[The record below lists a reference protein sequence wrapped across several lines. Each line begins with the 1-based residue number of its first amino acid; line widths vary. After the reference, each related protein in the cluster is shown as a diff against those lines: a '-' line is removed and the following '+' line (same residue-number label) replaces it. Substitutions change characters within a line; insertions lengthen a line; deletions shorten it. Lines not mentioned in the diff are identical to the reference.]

1 MDTKPPFNKPKIGVT
16 GPDKGG
22 TAAWIFTATSVMIA
36 GGLPVR
42 ITPSSPR
49 SLDGLHGIIIGGGAD
64 VDPDTYEKDN
74 FINIYLNQTIK
85 NKRKSLFR
93 RVSSFFS
100 LMMYPAVY
108 FIRIWL
114 SRKTQGHGL
123 DKSRDQLEFNLL
135 DQAVK
140 RQIPVMG
147 ICRGSQL
154 INVYFKGTLYK
165 DIKDF
170 YAEKPNRHSI
180 FPVKKA
186 FVRQGSK
193 MARILGIDEIM
204 VNSIHNQAVK
214 KPGEGIEI
222 VAKESNHV
230 VQAIESEKHHFIIGV
245 QWHPEY
251 LIQKKMHRRIFKA
264 LINAC
269 KNIPVKHGTAIENMV
284 ETA

>member
-1 MDTKPPFNKPKIGVT
+1 MDSKQTFTQPTIGVT

-22 TAAWIFTATSVMIA
+22 TAAWFFTAVSVMLA
-36 GGLPVR
+36 GGIPVR

-49 SLDGLHGIIIGGGAD
+49 SIEKLDGLIIGGGAD
-64 VDPDTYEKDN
+64 VDPNTYEKDN
-74 FINIYLNQTIK
+74 FINIYLNQTLK
-85 NKRKSLFR
+85 NKRKTFIER
-93 RVSSFFS
+93 ISSFFS
-100 LMMYPAVY
+100 LILYPAVY

-114 SRKTQGHGL
+114 SRRQQGHGL
-123 DKSRDQLEFNLL
+123 DTERDQLEFNLL

-140 RQIPVMG
+140 RQMPVLG

-170 YAEKPNRHSI
+170 YTEKPNRHSI

-186 FVRQGSK
+186 FIQPGSK
-193 MARILGIDEIM
+193 ISQILKVEELM

-222 VAKESNHV
+222 VAKEFNNV
-230 VQAIESEKHHFIIGV
+230 VQSIESVLDYFVIGV

-251 LIQKKMHRRIFKA
+251 LIQKKTHRRIFKA
-264 LINAC
+264 LVEAC
-269 KNIPVKHGTAIENMV
+269 KYAPVEAKEEAHVQAI
-284 ETA
+284 

>member
-1 MDTKPPFNKPKIGVT
+1 MDSKPPFRNPRIGVT

-42 ITPSSPR
+42 ITPSNPR
-49 SLDGLHGIIIGGGAD
+49 TIDGLDGLIIGGGAD

-74 FINIYLNQTIK
+74 FINIYLNQTLK
-85 NKRKSLFR
+85 NKRKSFIK

-100 LMMYPAVY
+100 LMLYPAVY

-114 SRKTQGHGL
+114 SRRPQGHGL
-123 DKSRDQLEFNLL
+123 DKNRDQLEFNLL

-165 DIKDF
+165 NIKDF

-186 FVRQGSK
+186 FVREGSK
-193 MARILGIDEIM
+193 MAGILRVNEIM

-214 KPGEGIEI
+214 KPGVGIDI
-222 VAKESNHV
+222 VAKESNDV
-230 VQAIESEKHHFIIGV
+230 VQAIESDQHPFIIGV

-251 LIQKKMHRRIFKA
+251 LVQKKIHRRIFKS

-269 KNIPVKHGTAIENMV
+269 RQIPANPQHATESMAEA
-284 ETA
+284 T

>member
-22 TAAWIFTATSVMIA
+22 TAAWIFTAMSVMIA
-36 GGLPVR
+36 GGLPIR

-85 NKRKSLFR
+85 NKRKPLIKR
-93 RVSSFFS
+93 ISSFFS
-100 LMMYPAVY
+100 LILYPAVY

-114 SRKTQGHGL
+114 SRRPQGHGL
-123 DKSRDQLEFNLL
+123 DKNRDQLEFNLL

-165 DIKDF
+165 NIKDF

-186 FVRQGSK
+186 FIEPKSK
-193 MARILGIDEIM
+193 IAQILKVKELM

-214 KPGEGIEI
+214 KPGKGIEF
-222 VAKESNHV
+222 VAKESNDV
-230 VQAIESEKHHFIIGV
+230 VQAIESGNHYFIIGV

-251 LIQKKMHRRIFKA
+251 LIQKAVHRRIFKS
-264 LINAC
+264 LIHAC
-269 KNIPVKHGTAIENMV
+269 KYAPIEERRITEKM
-284 ETA
+284 EIS

>member
-1 MDTKPPFNKPKIGVT
+1 M
-16 GPDKGG
+16 
-22 TAAWIFTATSVMIA
+22 
-36 GGLPVR
+36 L
-42 ITPSSPR
+42 
-49 SLDGLHGIIIGGGAD
+49 
-64 VDPDTYEKDN
+64 
-74 FINIYLNQTIK
+74 
-85 NKRKSLFR
+85 
-93 RVSSFFS
+93 
-100 LMMYPAVY
+100 YPAVY

-114 SRKTQGHGL
+114 SRRPQGHGL
-123 DKSRDQLEFNLL
+123 DKNRDQLEFNLL

-165 DIKDF
+165 NIKDF

-186 FVRQGSK
+186 FVREGSK
-193 MARILGIDEIM
+193 MAGILRVNEIM

-214 KPGEGIEI
+214 KPGVGIDI
-222 VAKESNHV
+222 VAKESNDV
-230 VQAIESEKHHFIIGV
+230 VQAIESDQHPFIIGV

-251 LIQKKMHRRIFKA
+251 LVQKKIHRRIFKS

-269 KNIPVKHGTAIENMV
+269 RQTPVNSQHATESMAEA
-284 ETA
+284 T